1 MHQYF
6 RTCNNGSI
14 TSLGIAQPHI
24 KGKYHHPDDFSISIC
39 SWHHEKIFFAILCRD
54 FTPTFNPSSVPTLCA
69 RQSLSPC
76 LLTLLMQ
83 GPGNCLFHFSM
94 SPLFPMTRTHS
105 NKKSFKEPGQELHQ
119 TRNPWNSLDRNSIKQ
134 EILERAWIGTPS
146 NKKSL
151 KEPGQELLQTRNLS
165 KSLDKNSFKQEILE
179 RAWTGTPSNKKSL
192 KQPGQELHQTRNPW

>member
-1 MHQYF
+1 MGSENSTTELPMHQYF

-69 RQSLSPC
+69 RQSQSPC

-83 GPGNCLFHFSM
+83 GPGKWLFLFST
-94 SPLFPMTRTHS
+94 SPLLPM
-105 NKKSFKEPGQELHQ
+105 
-119 TRNPWNSLDRNSIKQ
+119 
-134 EILERAWIGTPS
+134 
-146 NKKSL
+146 
-151 KEPGQELLQTRNLS
+151 
-165 KSLDKNSFKQEILE
+165 
-179 RAWTGTPSNKKSL
+179 TGTPSNKKSL
-192 KQPGQELHQTRNPW
+192 KKPRQDLLQTTNLSKSLDRNSFNDNVKFILYFNPLPDTKQNDVI